1 VRAKKIAAVLSSAA
15 VVALCLP
22 GGAVAHGRLVQV
34 AAGTSNG
41 PTRRDTKATLTQT
54 ATLQG
59 THGYQVKFTL
69 VDRTHL
75 AVSASNRG
83 SFPTGSSFA
92 IYSLRSPQ
100 RGEVD
105 EIRARIGH
113 LGRIDVQFVPESVEK
128 EPPFGAS
135 CHGDDTIV
143 ETGRYV
149 GFLSFRGEHGYT
161 RVRAHR
167 AEGTIKREPPQAC
180 RRRTPPPKHDK
191 VVEKEE
197 AETVDKVENEER
209 ESDEVHL
216 HGTAAGGAITFSASR
231 MTAKFGHK
239 EQTITNLL
247 AGGSRSLGRIR
258 LVSITLAFSDKGS
271 TFVTPDP
278 LHPTDEAILTATAPF
293 SGSAT
298 FRRQPGQAASWTGNL
313 KAELPGF
320 GVVPLTGPGVH
331 ASLCLPSTCETR
343 SVFSARRPASVA
355 GLG

>member
-1 VRAKKIAAVLSSAA
+1 MIAAVLASAA
-15 VVALCLP
+15 VVAFCLP

-34 AAGTSNG
+34 AGRTS
-41 PTRRDTKATLTQT
+41 PTHRGTKATLTQT

-59 THGYQVKFTL
+59 TGGYKVKFTL
-69 VDRTHL
+69 VDRTRL

-83 SFPTGSSFA
+83 KFPTGSSFA

-100 RGEVD
+100 RGEAD
-105 EIRARIGH
+105 AIRARIGN
-113 LGRIDVQFVPESVEK
+113 LGRIDVRFVPESVEK

-135 CHGDDTIV
+135 CHGGDTIV

-161 RVRAHR
+161 HVRAR
-167 AEGTIKREPPQAC
+167 QAEGTIKREPPRAC
-180 RRRTPPPKHDK
+180 RRQQAPKHDK

-209 ESDEVHL
+209 ESDHVQL
-216 HGTAAGGAITFSASR
+216 HATADGGAIYFSASR
-231 MTAKFGHK
+231 LTADFGDK
-239 EQTITNLL
+239 KQTITNLL
-247 AGGSRSLGRIR
+247 AGGSRSLGRVH
-258 LVSITLAFSDKGS
+258 LVSVALAFSDKGS
-271 TFVTPDP
+271 TFATPDQ
-278 LHPTDEAILTATAPF
+278 LDPTDEVVLTPTAPF

-320 GVVPLTGPGVH
+320 GAVPLAGPGVH
-331 ASLCLPSTCETR
+331 VSVCLPSTCGA
-343 SVFSARRPASVA
+343 SSAFSAPRPASGTGVR
-355 GLG
+355 